1 MVRQWQELFHQRR
14 YAATPITGPDLV
26 TLAHAHGIRGLR
38 VMERNQ
44 ILDAIVLAE
53 ADPQTVIVDFR
64 VEQEQCVYPM
74 VAPGAAIHNMIRR
87 PAAERFVETGADA

>member
-14 YAATPITGPDLV
+14 YAATPISSPDLV
-26 TLAHAHGIRGLR
+26 TLAHAHGLAALR
-38 VMERNQ
+38 VTSRRQ
-44 ILDAIVLAE
+44 VDDAIRWAE
-53 ADPQTVIVDFR
+53 REPGTVIVDFR

-74 VAPGAAIHNMIRR
+74 VAPGAAIHEMIRR